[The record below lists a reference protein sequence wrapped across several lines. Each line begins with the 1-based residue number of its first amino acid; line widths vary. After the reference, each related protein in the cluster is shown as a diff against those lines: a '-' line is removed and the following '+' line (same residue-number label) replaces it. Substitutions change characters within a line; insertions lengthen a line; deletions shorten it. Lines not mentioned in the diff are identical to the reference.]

1 MTMSVFFTVSFFRLD
16 FPQFSLVGL
25 GKNVVK
31 AVVYP
36 FVYGLLHEKKYKIQ
50 QIYTEKIIILLKMK
64 KKKKKKPEIYK
75 EEEIHNIT

>member
-1 MTMSVFFTVSFFRLD
+1 LD

-36 FVYGLLHEKKYKIQ
+36 FVYGLLQEKSIKYNKFIQ
-50 QIYTEKIIILLKMK
+50 KKIIILLKMK
-64 KKKKKKPEIYK
+64 KIRKPEIHK